1 MALKCPDC
9 GHANPD
15 GTVFCEECGEPVD
28 PKTRLLMELEG
39 KVTPPNVTLLNKI
52 MAADPNN
59 PRTHSGDSGESQPH
73 EERAPATLPP
83 QSEKERSPLGCL
95 CLLACAATVCALLLL
110 GILFWINSRPGA

>member
-1 MALKCPDC
+1 MALKCPNC
-9 GHANPD
+9 GYTNPD
-15 GTVFCEECGEPVD
+15 STVFCEECGEPVD

-59 PRTHSGDSGESQPH
+59 PRTHSDNSEDSQKH
-73 EERAPATLPP
+73 EEYNHAPLPP
-83 QSEKERSPLGCL
+83 QSEKKLSPIGCL

-110 GILFWINSRPGA
+110 GILFLINSHPGA